1 MNDEI
6 KTLAH
11 QLHEWLN
18 ATSIDELELN
28 GPGTF
33 IHLQKTAQ
41 SLPDA
46 PHPASA
52 SQALDPMF
60 TLVRAGSVGTVLHT
74 HPLREDPLLQAGQ
87 SVCAGQTVALLKI
100 GTVLLPVPSPHDG
113 TVLRILAEHG
123 SIVGYGDGLVEIMKE
138 KHHAN

>member
-1 MNDEI
+1 MNDQT

-18 ATSIDELELN
+18 TTSIDELELN

-33 IHLQKTAQ
+33 IHLQRAAQ

-46 PHPASA
+46 PQPTSA
-52 SQALDPMF
+52 SETLDPMF
-60 TLVRAGSVGTVLHT
+60 SLVRAGSVGTVLHT
-74 HPLREDPLLQAGQ
+74 HPFRHDPLVQTGQ

-100 GTVLLPVPSPHDG
+100 GSVLLPVPSPHEG
-113 TVLRILAEHG
+113 TVRRILVEDG
-123 SIVGYGDGLVEIMKE
+123 SVVGYGDGLVEIMKE